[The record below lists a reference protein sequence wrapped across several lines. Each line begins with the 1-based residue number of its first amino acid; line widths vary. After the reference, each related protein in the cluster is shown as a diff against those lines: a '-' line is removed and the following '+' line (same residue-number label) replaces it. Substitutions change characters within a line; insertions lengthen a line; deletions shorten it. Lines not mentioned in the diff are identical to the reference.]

1 MVGMF
6 CMLQMS
12 FFPTLYY
19 KYYHDITSDRF
30 STPPTNGH
38 NDVIHGGF
46 SMDVPAKPVKNRP
59 SSFIKQYEKKL
70 YFLIGSILI
79 FDL

>member
-12 FFPTLYY
+12 FFPTLNY

-30 STPPTNGH
+30 SAPPTNDH
-38 NDVIHGGF
+38 SDVIHGGF
-46 SMDVPAKPVKNRP
+46 SMDVAPRPVKNRP
-59 SSFIKQYEKKL
+59 SSFIKQ
-70 YFLIGSILI
+70 
-79 FDL
+79 